1 MVKKRLVLAKY
12 ALAFLLVLATFSIMP
27 ISVSATITGFDG
39 DYTMGVIMPCLLEV
53 KEHPSLNS
61 TTLGN
66 LAEGTI
72 IDVQDIIATPDR
84 VYKNWLKI
92 NYYGQTGYVV
102 KEFVASID
110 LSEDEDL
117 SNTIVPVQNYRG
129 MVTASGLN
137 LRSGPTTEADIITSL
152 SQYTY
157 FDVSEI
163 IYNSD
168 NMSNTWL
175 KIQYN
180 DLTGYVSGKY
190 VKLIDENTAN
200 TNDQFGVTT
209 GYLNLRTLPTKSSD
223 IKQVINI
230 RKIVKVLDSR
240 TTCDEYGLW
249 YKVEAPNGNIGWVAG
264 EYLQVGKWTLSST
277 ATTRAGSS
285 SNRNHNIALAC
296 SYINGQM
303 ITPEKE
309 FSWFKSVLGS
319 CSKAKGFLEATVY
332 LNQQHAKGY
341 GGGVCQVST
350 TINMAVKKLG
360 INTNA
365 FPHSLPVSYVS
376 NREDEA
382 SVSYPNKNFSF
393 VNTLE
398 IPIMLEM
405 TSSDGSCTCNV
416 YVLE

>member
-1 MVKKRLVLAKY
+1 MAKKRLVLATY
-12 ALAFLLVLATFSIMP
+12 VLAFLLIVVMLSIAP

-39 DYTMGVIMPCLLEV
+39 DYTMGVIMPYLLEV
-53 KEHPSLNS
+53 KEQPSLTSNP
-61 TTLGN
+61 LGN
-66 LAEGTI
+66 LSGGTI
-72 IDVQDIIATPDR
+72 IDVQEIVSTPDR

-92 NYYGQTGYVV
+92 NYYGQTGYVI

-110 LSEDEDL
+110 LSEEE
-117 SNTIVPVQNYRG
+117 NIINPVVPVENYRG

-137 LRSGPTTEADIITSL
+137 LRSEPTTEAEIVTSL
-152 SQYTY
+152 GQFTY

-163 IYNSD
+163 VYNSD
-168 NMSNTWL
+168 NMNNTWL

-180 DLTGYVSGKY
+180 DFTGYVYGKY
-190 VKLIDENTAN
+190 VKLIDGNPINT
-200 TNDQFGVTT
+200 TEQYGVTV
-209 GYLNLRTLPTKSSD
+209 GYLNLRKLPTKSSD
-223 IKQVINI
+223 IKQIINI
-230 RKIVKVLDSR
+230 NKIVKVLDSC

-264 EYLQVGKWTLSST
+264 EYLQVGKWSLSST

-350 TINMAVKKLG
+350 TINMATRKLG
-360 INTNA
+360 ISTNA
-365 FPHSLPVSYVS
+365 FQHSLPVSYVT
-376 NREDEA
+376 NKDDEA
-382 SVSYPNKNFSF
+382 TVSYPDKNFSF

-398 IPIMLEM
+398 MPIMLEM
-405 TSSDGSCTCNV
+405 TSSGGSCTCNV